1 LDMFPFLAY
10 TNLSIYF
17 NLTEADKQLIIKR
30 ILF

>member
-17 NLTEADKQLIIKR
+17 NLTEADKQLIF
-30 ILF
+30 LN

>member
-17 NLTEADKQLIIKR
+17 NLTEADKQFKNIKNS
-30 ILF
+30 